1 MGRVRH
7 EVLYDQITKI
17 SGWIRQSH
25 FEYIPEKLNFT
36 QDKHKLQNEN
46 PRYTGHASRAAAARQ
61 HSNKR

>member
-36 QDKHKLQNEN
+36 QDKHKLQNEKSEVHGACF
-46 PRYTGHASRAAAARQ
+46 PGCSSSPAQ
-61 HSNKR
+61 